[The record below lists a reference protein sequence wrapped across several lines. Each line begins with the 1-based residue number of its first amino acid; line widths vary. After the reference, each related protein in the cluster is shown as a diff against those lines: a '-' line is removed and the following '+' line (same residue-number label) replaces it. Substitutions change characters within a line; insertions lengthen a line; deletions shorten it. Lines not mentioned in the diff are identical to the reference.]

1 MILGNNPPRSTAKQP
16 LYHADK
22 DMIKKLLGQKWVKT
36 DDPIMAVFRD
46 EELPFVNAV
55 LKAIDQNGY
64 VKNADVKAV
73 MDKSAATAKRLL
85 SKMVSAHMI
94 LLEGTGRGQRYV
106 KWVK

>member
-1 MILGNNPPRSTAKQP
+1 MVHCKANQHYLE
-16 LYHADK
+16 
-22 DMIKKLLGQKWVKT
+22 LLGQEWVKT
-36 DDPIMAVFRD
+36 DDPIMAAFRD

-73 MDKSAATAKRLL
+73 MGKSAATAKRLL

-94 LLEGTGRGQRYV
+94 LLEGTERGQRYV